1 MILFASVSRS
11 LAPVAATTYMD
22 SQARFHLISRKIAQI
37 RLNNEDCA
45 LPTFK
50 DNNNEIILKKSE
62 IFEDIKPLYCCP
74 SDFIDEFGRFKSS
87 SDDSGLSGASSSTFE
102 MPSHL
107 QTEGLLAIEKIKKY
121 MIKRFP
127 ERLLQIRSFSTASE
141 QVFTAWR
148 SRTRRREAEWGDP
161 EDLGKI
167 SNDPRPEEAKIA
179 PEIDQLA
186 IDPKFLLPRYF
197 IPNLSS
203 RLYHSNRPTMQPTS
217 PFSRFDANT
226 AVWSPSER
234 KTFIELYLQ
243 NPKNFG
249 RISAHLPLKSCEQCV
264 EFYYRHKKEYK
275 LKQMVAS
282 YRKAMVA
289 QRKLILN
296 TAGNGGNG
304 TGGGAVV
311 NAAGNMNILPMS
323 QALSNST
330 NTITTT
336 NNNLMI
342 VDEDSGNNP
351 PPTGS
356 SSRKRT
362 GRPVGRPKSK
372 DKQ

>member
-1 MILFASVSRS
+1 
-11 LAPVAATTYMD
+11 MD
-22 SQARFHLISRKIAQI
+22 SKARLHFLSRKIAQI
-37 RLNNEDCA
+37 RLNNEEYP
-45 LPTFK
+45 LPTFQ
-50 DNNNEIILKKSE
+50 DNSNEIILKKAK
-62 IFEDIKPLYCCP
+62 IFEDIEPLYCSP
-74 SDFIDEFGRFKSS
+74 SDFIDEFGRFKKGIDNDSV
-87 SDDSGLSGASSSTFE
+87 DDPTNDTSSTFE
-102 MPSHL
+102 MPRHL
-107 QTEGLLAIEKIKKY
+107 QTEGLLAIEKIKRY
-121 MIKRFP
+121 MKRRFP
-127 ERLLQIRSFSTASE
+127 ERLLQIRNFSTTSE

-167 SNDPRPEEAKIA
+167 SNDPRPEVVKIA
-179 PEIDQLA
+179 PEIGQMA

-203 RLYHSNRPTMQPTS
+203 RLYHSNRPTMQPS
-217 PFSRFDANT
+217 SLFSRFDANT

-249 RISAHLPLKSCEQCV
+249 RISAHLPQKSCEQCV

-296 TAGNGGNG
+296 TTGNAISN
-304 TGGGAVV
+304 TSSGAALNV
-311 NAAGNMNILPMS
+311 NILPMS
-323 QALSNST
+323 QAMPNAVNTST
-330 NTITTT
+330 N
-336 NNNLMI
+336 NNNLMA
-342 VDEDSGNNP
+342 VDEDSGSNP
-351 PPTGS
+351 STS
-356 SSRKRT
+356 ASRKKT